1 MPRSLL
7 EILLEKKNPKKS
19 LPYPTR
25 DQYITELKYLEE
37 LCYTTLTNTFGTENF
52 GGVNVSLFN
61 KVRTGLEECQ
71 ATLKKYREE
80 YEDYPWEDPTVQ
92 DGLRAIRIKIKGDKP
107 DEEGGFLLDLSKARI
122 ESLGEGDLYR
132 IAITYFETAESL
144 RVSGT
149 QKILKIASIRYK
161 EGIVDKSRAN
171 TDLTE
176 NNQVNAKKLDITAK
190 KNPERVVGPRGKMT
204 DDQWADYQKTIAED
218 NKKIEEANKKR
229 KQEAIKLRMGIFD
242 YLGTIILG
250 ESPEN
255 VKEKWGGEI
264 DPNDNEPKDPN
275 DNQKKYRIELLK
287 KAMPFIEKVTE
298 RDFNNDDPFGD
309 KDYMNFI
316 MILAS
321 YSPGYKNYEPDP
333 KEQEKEEKITTDQK
347 KVIGEE
353 MGKRKEE
360 ITKLIDQIKARH
372 TGNGVINKIITD
384 EMVKA
389 QDDLNLVDP
398 KTACDANSK
407 LKLFRA
413 KQDLADKVSK
423 NADALDKEDIVDLKK
438 VTEII
443 DSIFNYCSGKKYITE
458 VKK

>member
-25 DQYITELKYLEE
+25 DQYIAELKYLEE

-52 GGVNVSLFN
+52 GGVNVSLFS
-61 KVRTGLEECQ
+61 KVRMGLKECQ
-71 ATLKKYREE
+71 ATLKKFREE
-80 YEDYPWEDPTVQ
+80 YEDYPWEDPAVQ
-92 DGLRAIRIKIKGDKP
+92 AKLREIRIKIKGDKEG
-107 DEEGGFLLDLSKARI
+107 EEGGFLLDLSKARI
-122 ESLGEGDLYR
+122 ESLGEGDSYR

-149 QKILKIASIRYK
+149 EKILNIASMRYK
-161 EGIVDKSRAN
+161 EGVVNRSRAN

-176 NNQVNAKKLDITAK
+176 NNEINKAKLDITAK
-190 KNPERVVGPRGKMT
+190 KIPERTVGERGKMT
-204 DDQWADYQKTIAED
+204 DDQWEKYQETIAKDNLKIVED
-218 NKKIEEANKKR
+218 NKKR
-229 KQEAIKLRMGIFD
+229 KEEAIKLRMGIFD

-255 VKEKWGGEI
+255 VKLKWGGEI
-264 DPNDNEPKDPN
+264 DSDNEPKDP
-275 DNQKKYRIELLK
+275 DAVQRDYRTELLK
-287 KAMPFIEKVTE
+287 KAMPFIEKVTQ

-309 KDYMNFI
+309 KDYMQFI

-321 YSPGYKNYEPDP
+321 YSPGYKNYKPDP
-333 KEQEKEEKITTDQK
+333 KKEEKEEKITKDQK
-347 KVIGEE
+347 EVIGKE
-353 MGKRKEE
+353 MKARKGE

-372 TGNGVINKIITD
+372 TSPGVIHKIITD

-389 QDDLNLVDP
+389 QEDLNSVDP

-413 KQDLADKVSK
+413 QEDLKEKVRK
-423 NADALDKEDIVDLKK
+423 NEDVLHKDDIEDLKK
-438 VTEII
+438 VADII
-443 DSIFNYCSGKKYITE
+443 NLIFDYCSGKKYII
-458 VKK
+458 K